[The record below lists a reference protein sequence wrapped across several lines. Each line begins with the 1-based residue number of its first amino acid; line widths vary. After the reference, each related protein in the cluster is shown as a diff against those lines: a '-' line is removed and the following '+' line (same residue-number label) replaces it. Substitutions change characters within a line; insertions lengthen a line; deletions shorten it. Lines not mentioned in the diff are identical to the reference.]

1 MRIDKYLKAAH
12 ILKRRTISKEL
23 AENQRVEINGKVVK
37 PAHEVKAGDE
47 VKITFGRRY
56 LVIRVLSTE
65 EVKKKKD
72 AVTMYEVIGEG
83 YLEPDPE

>member
-23 AENQRVEINGKVVK
+23 AENQRVEINGKTVK

-83 YLEPDPE
+83 YLEPDTE

>member
-37 PAHEVKAGDE
+37 PAHEVKTGDE

-83 YLEPDPE
+83 YLEPEKE

>member
-1 MRIDKYLKAAH
+1 MRIDKNLKAAH

-83 YLEPDPE
+83 YLEPDTE

>member
-23 AENQRVEINGKVVK
+23 AENQRVEINGKAVK

-83 YLEPDPE
+83 YLEPEKE

>member
-23 AENQRVEINGKVVK
+23 AENQRVEINGIVVK

-83 YLEPDPE
+83 YLEPDTE

>member
-83 YLEPDPE
+83 YLEPDTE

>member
-56 LVIRVLSTE
+56 LVIRVLTTE